1 MAHKQL
7 DTAINTAN
15 YPYVM
20 NLISMKRAIACRPP
34 RILIIGFVSIYFCID
49 DGEDDDVENFEERE
63 GEITREDLLENQEE
77 GTAAKEAKVYAA
89 MSSLVNYVQAVR

>member
-1 MAHKQL
+1 MDPASR
-7 DTAINTAN
+7 DRSI
-15 YPYVM
+15 
-20 NLISMKRAIACRPP
+20 ISDKPLSGWCQ
-34 RILIIGFVSIYFCID
+34 FVLTD
-49 DGEDDDVENFEERE
+49 DGDDDDVENFEEQE